1 MITPRIKTPF
11 FLFISAAP
19 VVSPIVFSS
28 NLEEG
33 HRGSA
38 VCTVTSGDSPMDIT
52 WLKDGVPL
60 REQMTTTS
68 SSAKRGSS
76 YLQQQNSFA
85 SSSDRLD
92 HIQIVQIANFMSTL
106 TIANISRMHAGLYTC
121 VAASP
126 VSTTHVSARLS
137 VRAAP
142 QWRLKP
148 ADRLAVAG
156 DSLTLDCQTSGQP
169 PPVTR
174 WKFLAQRSAGGGGD
188 SSYHGGGQMNS
199 EPNPILSSQQV
210 HVLENGSL
218 YLRAVEPKHAGLYIC
233 DATNGVGSR
242 AGPVEARA
250 HLAVASLPKVVVQ
263 NTLGAGGGGSGSGSN
278 IGGVSGVFRSGL
290 LGGGSSSGS
299 SSSGLIVERLVLRKG
314 AQTQLLC
321 SALGADMPMTAQWL
335 RSNHLGGSFQVSQQ
349 TFTFCCHF

>member
-1 MITPRIKTPF
+1 
-11 FLFISAAP
+11 
-19 VVSPIVFSS
+19 
-28 NLEEG
+28 
-33 HRGSA
+33 
-38 VCTVTSGDSPMDIT
+38 MDIT

-60 REQMTTTS
+60 REQMTTTTS
-68 SSAKRGSS
+68 SSSSGKRGSS

-85 SSSDRLD
+85 SSSSSSSSSSDRLD

-174 WKFLAQRSAGGGGD
+174 WKFLARRSTSGGD
-188 SSYHGGGQMNS
+188 VSSYHGGGQMNS

-210 HVLENGSL
+210 YVLENGSL

-263 NTLGAGGGGSGSGSN
+263 NTLGAGGGGSGGSSN
-278 IGGVSGVFRSGL
+278 TLGGVSGVFRSGL

-299 SSSGLIVERLVLRKG
+299 SAPPGIVERLVLRKG

-335 RSNHLGGSFQVSQQ
+335 RSNHVGGGSFQVSHQN
-349 TFTFCCHF
+349 FKLFVIFNFFFPNF